1 MIATLT
7 ATLTAGYRSV
17 TLIVPQPLEDD
28 GVTPRTD
35 FVGLRA
41 WGSNTSG
48 FTPAPSNMLFD
59 GRGLSW
65 TLEKLAPGVPVYV
78 RYALISEIEPEN
90 YIVSNELFATP
101 TEVPNSITVSNG
113 VLQGV
118 EGVGNGISIDNA
130 YANRILEWNT
140 DNALVYAHGSKV
152 SFIGGALPPGGSI
165 GAQCKLSTAPG
176 ASLTFSDDGGMW
188 GVSIGLGMF
197 GIPQYSVNFKKI
209 SSTQTK
215 VTISG
220 LNSYEAFIPT
230 AGLKQVEIYPKTIEV
245 YAENG
250 ALLLQHPWAGVQN
263 DDVLVTLT
271 VDLRSIDASV
281 KNITFAQARYKVF
294 AGSMQPGSVPANAL
308 EPVSL
313 SSIGNLTPTTGGA
326 PYFTAPGGPAGLY
339 TTSSWFRQLWA
350 PLAGAE
356 AARTLLGLAAIAT
369 SGSASNLI
377 TGTIPDDRLPPRLRA
392 QGTTVSSA
400 DLAIETGGP
409 YYVDAGAP
417 GNPFS
422 EAAIIM
428 VESKGANRIT
438 QRISRYLSDTPSD
451 TGLMWR
457 NYNFGVWSAWE
468 PCPQT
473 KSEQALFWSPV
484 EHTEHSGLLRYSASL
499 RGAVTQI
506 TSHTTPVTLNALQ
519 GSIKMAAG
527 NIPAGGSVEF
537 QFNNSYI
544 TESAMPIVIRRGT
557 SFTSVTASVLR
568 FAVGY
573 CIVRVTNTGASAAT
587 GVDPA
592 MSFVILGCATS

>member
-1 MIATLT
+1 MT

-17 TLIVPQPLEDD
+17 TLVVPQPLEDD

-48 FTPAPSNMLFD
+48 FAPSPSNMLFD

-90 YIVSNELFATP
+90 YIVSNELSATP

-118 EGVGNGISIDNA
+118 EGVGDGISIDNT

-140 DNALVYAHGSKV
+140 DNTLVYAHGSKV

-197 GIPQYSVNFKKI
+197 GIPQYSVNFEKI
-209 SSTQTK
+209 SSEQTK

-220 LNSYEAFIPT
+220 LSSYEAFIST

-250 ALLLQHPWAGVQN
+250 ALLLQHPWAGVQS

-294 AGSMQPGSVPANAL
+294 DGSMQPGSVPASAL
-308 EPVSL
+308 KPVSL
-313 SSIGNLTPTTGGA
+313 SAIGALTPTTGGV
-326 PYFTAPGGPAGLY
+326 PYYTAPGGPASLF
-339 TTSSWFRQLWA
+339 TSSSWFRGSWA
-350 PLAGAE
+350 PLTD
-356 AARTLLGLAAIAT
+356 AAAAKTLLGLAGVAS
-369 SGSASNLI
+369 SGSASDLI
-377 TGTIPDDRLPPRLRA
+377 AGVIPDARLPARLGINAKIITDANQAIGNGDYSLTPDGIGNPNPGGWTHIRAAQHGDVWATQTAWEFAADGSADTKLWQRGNNNGTWGGWYRLRW
-392 QGTTVSSA
+392 
-400 DLAIETGGP
+400 
-409 YYVDAGAP
+409 
-417 GNPFS
+417 S
-422 EAAIIM
+422 EA
-428 VESKGANRIT
+428 
-438 QRISRYLSDTPSD
+438 
-451 TGLMWR
+451 
-457 NYNFGVWSAWE
+457 
-468 PCPQT
+468 
-473 KSEQALFWSPV
+473 EQAALWAAKAHN
-484 EHTEHSGLLRYSASL
+484 EHGAALNYPAAL
-499 RGAVTQI
+499 RGSVTQE
-506 TSHTTPVTLNALQ
+506 TSHTTPVTLDKLQ
-519 GSIKMAAG
+519 GSIKMALG
-527 NIPAGGSVEF
+527 SIPAGGSVEF
-537 QFNNSYI
+537 QFNNTYI
-544 TESAMPIVIRRGT
+544 NASSMPIVMRRGDL
-557 SFTSVTASVLR
+557 FTTITASVLR
-568 FAVGY
+568 FAIGY
-573 CIVRVTNTGASAAT
+573 CIVRVTNTGTSAAT
-587 GVDPA
+587 NVDPA
-592 MSFVILGCATS
+592 LSFSIIGCASA